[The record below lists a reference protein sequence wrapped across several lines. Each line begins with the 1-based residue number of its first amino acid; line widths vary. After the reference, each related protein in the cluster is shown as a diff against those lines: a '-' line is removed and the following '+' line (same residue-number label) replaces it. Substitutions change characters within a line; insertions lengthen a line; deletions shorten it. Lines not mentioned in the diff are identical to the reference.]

1 MIISKMKIFGLLFF
15 MMIGTSTLMAQ
26 SDVTDKE
33 IEQFSVTFQKMRMIN
48 QEAQKDLSEIIT
60 KEGMEIARFN
70 TIHQAQMNPQAEADL
85 TKEEEKQYDAIIEAL
100 NEMQLEFRKEMES
113 MITESG
119 LSVKRY
125 EEIANQLQQDAQLQ
139 ERVKQELTN

>member
-1 MIISKMKIFGLLFF
+1 MILSKMKIFGLLFF

>member
-1 MIISKMKIFGLLFF
+1 
-15 MMIGTSTLMAQ
+15 
-26 SDVTDKE
+26 
-33 IEQFSVTFQKMRMIN
+33 MRMIN

-85 TKEEEKQYDAIIEAL
+85 TKEEEKQYDAIIKAL

>member
-1 MIISKMKIFGLLFF
+1 MILSKMNIFGLLLF

-125 EEIANQLQQDAQLQ
+125 EEIANKLQQDAQLQ

>member
-1 MIISKMKIFGLLFF
+1 MILSKMKIFGLLFF

-85 TKEEEKQYDAIIEAL
+85 TKEEEKQYDTIIEAL

-113 MITESG
+113 MISESG

>member
-15 MMIGTSTLMAQ
+15 MMIGTSTLIAQ

-85 TKEEEKQYDAIIEAL
+85 TKEEEKQYDAIIKAL

>member
-1 MIISKMKIFGLLFF
+1 MILSKMKIFSLLFF

-60 KEGMEIARFN
+60 REGMEIARFN

-85 TKEEEKQYDAIIEAL
+85 TKEEEKQYDAIIKAL

>member
-1 MIISKMKIFGLLFF
+1 MILSKMKIFGLLFF

-85 TKEEEKQYDAIIEAL
+85 TKEEEKQYDAIIKAL

>member
-1 MIISKMKIFGLLFF
+1 MILSKMKIFGLLFF

-125 EEIANQLQQDAQLQ
+125 EEIANKLQQDAQLQ

>member
-1 MIISKMKIFGLLFF
+1 MKIFSLLFF

-113 MITESG
+113 MISESG

>member
-1 MIISKMKIFGLLFF
+1 MILSKMKIFSLLFF

-113 MITESG
+113 MISESG

>member
-1 MIISKMKIFGLLFF
+1 MILSKMKIFSLLFF

-85 TKEEEKQYDAIIEAL
+85 TKEEEKQYDTIIEAL

-113 MITESG
+113 MISESG